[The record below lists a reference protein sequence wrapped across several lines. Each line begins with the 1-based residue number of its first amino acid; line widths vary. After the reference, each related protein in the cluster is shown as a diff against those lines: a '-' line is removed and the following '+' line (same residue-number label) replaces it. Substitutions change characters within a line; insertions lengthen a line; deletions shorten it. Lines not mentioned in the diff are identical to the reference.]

1 MADYGNSLGQQLG
14 SYCLVQLIA
23 RGNFADVYLGE
34 HTPLSTLAAI
44 KILHTEL
51 AGEEVEKFLAQARTF
66 SSLNHPHIV
75 RVLEFGTENNTPFLA
90 MDYAANGTLRQLHPR
105 GTRLPLSTVV
115 TYVKQIADALQYV
128 HDQNLVHRDIKPHNM
143 LLGPN
148 YEILLGDFGI
158 AIVSQSIGYQ
168 LQKNQEF
175 EGTILYAAPEQIRGR
190 PRIASDQYALGVVVY
205 EWLTGSCPF
214 YGSIEEIARQ
224 HTLSPPPPL
233 REKVPTT
240 SLAVEQVV
248 LKALAKDPNERFESV
263 QEFAKALERA
273 SRPGQPGMGTRQT
286 SPPSLPPSSPLP
298 PKTSSPGTTTPTPQ
312 VVTLLTYHGHSDRIH
327 ALAWSPDSQLIA
339 SSSLDETVQLWKA
352 LTGDNVLTYRGNSLQ
367 AQAITW
373 SPDGKFIASTSG
385 LLSETV
391 HIWDTST
398 GHSSPIHATYAGHTE
413 SIQDLA
419 WSPDSHDSHDSQ
431 LIASSSLDETVQ
443 LWKALTGDNVL
454 TYRGNSLQAQ
464 AITWSPDGK
473 FIASTSGLLSD
484 TVHIWD
490 TSTGHSSPKH
500 ATYAG
505 HAESIQALAWS
516 PDGKFIASASDDAT
530 VQVWNASTG
539 RTIFTYRGHRLGVKT
554 VAWSPDG
561 KRITSGSEDKTVQVW
576 DAATGGNIVAYYAH
590 GDKVNSLTWSPGG
603 THIASASD
611 DATVQVWD
619 ASTGRKVFTYSGHTA
634 SVTGVAWSPDGIRIA
649 SSSLDETVQLW
660 HSITGHPLFTYS
672 GHSDWVSTVAWSPDG
687 QHIASGSWDKTVQI
701 WKI

>member
-23 RGNFADVYLGE
+23 RGNFADVYLGG
-34 HTPLSTLAAI
+34 HTSLSTLAAI

-51 AGEEVEKFLAQARTF
+51 AGEEVEKFLTHARTF

-75 RVLEFGTENNTPFLA
+75 RVLEFGTESNTPFLA

-128 HDQNLVHRDIKPHNM
+128 HDQNLVHRDIKPPNM

-148 YEILLGDFGI
+148 YEIWLSDFGI

-168 LQKNQEF
+168 LQKSQEF

-214 YGSIEEIARQ
+214 YGSIEEIARL

-240 SLAVEQVV
+240 SLAVEQAV

-263 QEFAKALERA
+263 QEFPKALERA

-298 PKTSSPGTTTPTPQ
+298 PKTSSPGSTTPTPQ
-312 VVTLLTYHGHSDRIH
+312 VTLLTYHGHSDRIH
-327 ALAWSPDSQLIA
+327 ALAWSP
-339 SSSLDETVQLWKA
+339 
-352 LTGDNVLTYRGNSLQ
+352 
-367 AQAITW
+367 
-373 SPDGKFIASTSG
+373 
-385 LLSETV
+385 
-391 HIWDTST
+391 
-398 GHSSPIHATYAGHTE
+398 
-413 SIQDLA
+413 
-419 WSPDSHDSHDSQ
+419 DSHDSQ

-443 LWKALTGDNVL
+443 LWKALTGDNIL

-464 AITWSPDGK
+464 A
-473 FIASTSGLLSD
+473 
-484 TVHIWD
+484 
-490 TSTGHSSPKH
+490 
-500 ATYAG
+500 
-505 HAESIQALAWS
+505 LAWS
-516 PDGKFIASASDDAT
+516 PDGKLIASASDDAT
-530 VQVWNASTG
+530 VQVLNATTG

-561 KRITSGSEDKTVQVW
+561 KRIASGSEDKTVQVW

-634 SVTGVAWSPDGIRIA
+634 SVTGVAWSPDGRRIA
-649 SSSLDETVQLW
+649 SSSLDETVQVW
-660 HSITGHPLFTYS
+660 QSITGHCIFTHS
-672 GHSDWVSTVAWSPDG
+672 GHSDWVSTVVWSPDG
-687 QHIASGSWDKTVQI
+687 QHIASGSWDKTIQI
-701 WKI
+701 WEI

>member
-1 MADYGNSLGQQLG
+1 MEDYGDKPGLQPGN
-14 SYCLVQLIA
+14 YRLVQLIA

-34 HTPLSTLAAI
+34 HISLSTPAAI
-44 KILHTEL
+44 KVMHTEL
-51 AGEEVEKFLAQARTF
+51 AGEEVEKFLTQARIF
-66 SSLNHPHIV
+66 SGLNHPHIV
-75 RVLEFGTENNTPFLA
+75 RVLEFGVENNISFLA
-90 MDYAANGTLRQLHPR
+90 MDYAPNGTLRQLHPR

-115 TYVKQIADALQYV
+115 SYVKQIADGLQYV

-148 YEILLGDFGI
+148 YEILLSDFGI
-158 AIVSQSIGYQ
+158 AVVTQSIGRR
-168 LQKNQEF
+168 LQKIQEF

-214 YGSIEEIARQ
+214 YGSIEEVARQ
-224 HTLSPPPPL
+224 HTLSPPPAL

-240 SLAVEQVV
+240 SPSVEQVV
-248 LKALAKDPNERFESV
+248 LKALEKDPNERFESV

-273 SRPGQPGMGTRQT
+273 SRPGMGARQT

-298 PKTSSPGTTTPTPQ
+298 PKTSSPGATTPTPQ
-312 VVTLLTYHGHSDRIH
+312 VTLLTYLGHSDRIH
-327 ALAWSPDSQLIA
+327 ALAWSPDSHNSHDSHLIA
-339 SSSLDETVQLWKA
+339 SSSLDETVQLWNS

-373 SPDGKFIASTSG
+373 SPDGNFIASTSG

-398 GHSSPIHATYAGHTE
+398 G
-413 SIQDLA
+413 D
-419 WSPDSHDSHDSQ
+419 
-431 LIASSSLDETVQ
+431 
-443 LWKALTGDNVL
+443 
-454 TYRGNSLQAQ
+454 
-464 AITWSPDGK
+464 
-473 FIASTSGLLSD
+473 
-484 TVHIWD
+484 
-490 TSTGHSSPKH
+490 SSPKH

-530 VQVWNASTG
+530 VQVWNATTG
-539 RTIFTYRGHRLGVKT
+539 RNIFTYRGHRLGVKT

-561 KRITSGSEDKTVQVW
+561 KRIASGSEDKTVQVW

-590 GDKVNSLTWSPGG
+590 NDKVNSLTWSPGG

-619 ASTGRKVFTYSGHTA
+619 ASTGRKVFTYTGHTA
-634 SVTGVAWSPDGIRIA
+634 SVTGIAWSPEGLRIA
-649 SSSLDETVQLW
+649 SSSLDETVQIW
-660 HSITGHPLFTYS
+660 HAITGSCIFTYS

-701 WKI
+701 WE

>member
-1 MADYGNSLGQQLG
+1 MVERIGQRFGDYF
-14 SYCLVQLIA
+14 LVQLLG

-34 HTPLSTLAAI
+34 DSSRQQQAAI
-44 KILHTEL
+44 KVLRTEL
-51 AGEEVEKFLAQARTF
+51 ADQDARQFLTQAESF
-66 SSLNHPHIV
+66 SRLDHPHIV
-75 RVLEFGTENNTPFLA
+75 RILAYGVENNEPFLV
-90 MDYAANGTLRQLHPR
+90 MYYAPHGTLRQRHAH
-105 GTRLPLSTVV
+105 GARLPITTIVS
-115 TYVKQIADALQYV
+115 YVKQVADALQYV
-128 HDQNLVHRDIKPHNM
+128 HDQGLIHRDVKPHNM
-143 LLGPN
+143 LLGKD
-148 YEILLGDFGI
+148 YEVMLSDFGI
-158 AIVSQSIGYQ
+158 AVIAQKMGYRI
-168 LQKNQEF
+168 QKLQEF

-205 EWLTGSCPF
+205 DWLTGSCPF

-240 SLAVEQVV
+240 PLAVEQVV

-298 PKTSSPGTTTPTPQ
+298 PKTSLPGAPTPTPQ
-312 VVTLLTYHGHSDRIH
+312 VTLLTYHGHSDRIH
-327 ALAWSPDSQLIA
+327 ALAWSPDTHDSQLIA

-398 GHSSPIHATYAGHTE
+398 GHSSP
-413 SIQDLA
+413 
-419 WSPDSHDSHDSQ
+419 
-431 LIASSSLDETVQ
+431 
-443 LWKALTGDNVL
+443 
-454 TYRGNSLQAQ
+454 
-464 AITWSPDGK
+464 
-473 FIASTSGLLSD
+473 
-484 TVHIWD
+484 
-490 TSTGHSSPKH
+490 KH

-505 HAESIQALAWS
+505 HAESIQAIAWS

-530 VQVWNASTG
+530 VQVWNATTG
-539 RTIFTYRGHRLGVKT
+539 RTIFTYRGQRLGIKT
-554 VAWSPDG
+554 VAWSSDG
-561 KRITSGSEDKTVQVW
+561 KRIASGSEDKTVHVW

-590 GDKVNSLTWSPGG
+590 SDKVNSLAWLPGG
-603 THIASASD
+603 THIASASG

-619 ASTGRKVFTYSGHTA
+619 ASTGRKVFVYSGHA
-634 SVTGVAWSPDGIRIA
+634 GGVSSVAWSPDGIRIA
-649 SSSLDETVQLW
+649 SSSLDETVQVW
-660 HSITGHPLFTYS
+660 HAITGSCIFTYS
-672 GHSDWVSTVAWSPDG
+672 GHSDWVSAVAWSPDG
-687 QHIASGSWDKTVQI
+687 QRIASGSWDKTVQV

>member
-14 SYCLVQLIA
+14 NYRLVQLIA

-34 HTPLSTLAAI
+34 HLSLSTLAAI

-51 AGEEVEKFLAQARTF
+51 TGEEVEKFLTQARTF

-75 RVLEFGTENNTPFLA
+75 RVLEFGTENNTPFLV
-90 MDYAANGTLRQLHPR
+90 MDYAANGTLRQLHPG

-148 YEILLGDFGI
+148 YEIWLSDFGI

-168 LQKNQEF
+168 LQKSQEF

-214 YGSIEEIARQ
+214 YGSIEEIARL

-240 SLAVEQVV
+240 SLAVEQAV

-298 PKTSSPGTTTPTPQ
+298 PKTSSPGSTTPTPQ
-312 VVTLLTYHGHSDRIH
+312 VTLLTYHGHSDRIH
-327 ALAWSPDSQLIA
+327 ALAWSPDSHDSQLIA

-398 GHSSPIHATYAGHTE
+398 GHSSP
-413 SIQDLA
+413 
-419 WSPDSHDSHDSQ
+419 
-431 LIASSSLDETVQ
+431 
-443 LWKALTGDNVL
+443 
-454 TYRGNSLQAQ
+454 
-464 AITWSPDGK
+464 
-473 FIASTSGLLSD
+473 
-484 TVHIWD
+484 
-490 TSTGHSSPKH
+490 KH

-516 PDGKFIASASDDAT
+516 PDGKLIASASDDAT
-530 VQVWNASTG
+530 VQVLNATTG

-554 VAWSPDG
+554 G
-561 KRITSGSEDKTVQVW
+561 
-576 DAATGGNIVAYYAH
+576 
-590 GDKVNSLTWSPGG
+590 
-603 THIASASD
+603 
-611 DATVQVWD
+611 
-619 ASTGRKVFTYSGHTA
+619 
-634 SVTGVAWSPDGIRIA
+634 AWSPDGIRIA
-649 SSSLDETVQLW
+649 SSSLDETVQVW
-660 HSITGHPLFTYS
+660 HAITGHSIFTYS

-687 QHIASGSWDKTVQI
+687 QRIASGSWDKTIQVCEI
-701 WKI
+701 